1 MSAGADGPSAGFA
14 TRGSFQRRV
23 SRLVL
28 AERRAL
34 AWLLFSALLQM
45 LLGLASPWLTAR
57 AIDTA
62 LPEQAPHMLAI
73 IAILV
78 VVATLHTSVAEW
90 VRGKVAI
97 VLRAQVDAICSREVL
112 RRFLMTRFSV
122 IQNQTFGQTN
132 ETLGATRTTALAIVE
147 VLIGGGSLLIASL
160 GVAVALWLWFPALAV
175 AGVCVC
181 AVMGLGASAFALREA
196 ELAGACLDASG
207 KSSNWLNVLLSSLP
221 TLRAS
226 GATTRAMQRWSQLVN
241 ASARVGLERMYAHVA
256 QGVVLQALPQLLG
269 FGASAWLTWKIMNGS
284 TTLGQMALANMLLG
298 SLTSNVVAVVV
309 AVVGFQAMRPHF
321 ERINR
326 LLEAAD
332 QTPERSP
339 ATQFSLSRE
348 PEHAVE
354 LNDVWFRYADGGPW
368 ILQGRS
374 QSFPLGQLSTL
385 RAASGAGKTTLLR
398 LVAGLLEPQRGAV
411 RVLGADP
418 ARTSELVGYLPQQ
431 AALLEASI
439 ASNLT
444 VLSGAPLDVALD
456 IARHTGLARLLAQL
470 PMGADTLV
478 STRGSNLSAG
488 QRQLILLTAVFASG
502 RPVILLDEAT
512 SQVDPD
518 TRSKV
523 DWGALTRGK
532 SVILVTHE

>member
-175 AGVCVC
+175 AGVCV
-181 AVMGLGASAFALREA
+181 
-196 ELAGACLDASG
+196 
-207 KSSNWLNVLLSSLP
+207 
-221 TLRAS
+221 
-226 GATTRAMQRWSQLVN
+226 
-241 ASARVGLERMYAHVA
+241 
-256 QGVVLQALPQLLG
+256 
-269 FGASAWLTWKIMNGS
+269 
-284 TTLGQMALANMLLG
+284 
-298 SLTSNVVAVVV
+298 
-309 AVVGFQAMRPHF
+309 
-321 ERINR
+321 
-326 LLEAAD
+326 
-332 QTPERSP
+332 
-339 ATQFSLSRE
+339 
-348 PEHAVE
+348 
-354 LNDVWFRYADGGPW
+354 
-368 ILQGRS
+368 
-374 QSFPLGQLSTL
+374 
-385 RAASGAGKTTLLR
+385 
-398 LVAGLLEPQRGAV
+398 
-411 RVLGADP
+411 
-418 ARTSELVGYLPQQ
+418 
-431 AALLEASI
+431 
-439 ASNLT
+439 
-444 VLSGAPLDVALD
+444 
-456 IARHTGLARLLAQL
+456 
-470 PMGADTLV
+470 
-478 STRGSNLSAG
+478 
-488 QRQLILLTAVFASG
+488 
-502 RPVILLDEAT
+502 
-512 SQVDPD
+512 
-518 TRSKV
+518 
-523 DWGALTRGK
+523 
-532 SVILVTHE
+532 